1 MMNKMTTYAEYLG
14 LAYQI
19 ADDILDEVGNSE
31 ELGKNIGSDKDSKKI
46 TYVTKQ
52 GIEESQEKLHEYT
65 EEAVK
70 AIEDYYDNAA
80 FFRDLVLKLSTRKR

>member
-1 MMNKMTTYAEYLG
+1 MTELENKILEHLSVKETYRF
-14 LAYQI
+14 
-19 ADDILDEVGNSE
+19 S
-31 ELGKNIGSDKDSKKI
+31 SDALEKSK
-46 TYVTKQ
+46 
-52 GIEESQEKLHEYT
+52 EKLNEYT